1 MKNRLSDIVVVF
13 ITHGAYA
20 GSQSHKTEGED
31 KYTLY
36 TRDGLERKLMP
47 ISYFRV
53 LNEIKETT

>member
-1 MKNRLSDIVVVF
+1 MKNKSSDIVVVF

-47 ISYFRV
+47 ISYFRI
-53 LNEIKETT
+53 LNEI

>member
-1 MKNRLSDIVVVF
+1 MENRLSDIVVVF

-36 TRDGLERKLMP
+36 TSDGLERTYSDVV
-47 ISYFRV
+47 SYARYM
-53 LNEIKETT
+53 TRGY

>member
-1 MKNRLSDIVVVF
+1 MKNKLSDIVVVF

-36 TRDGLERKLMP
+36 TKDGLERKLRAT
-47 ISYFRV
+47 SYFRV
-53 LNEIKETT
+53 VNELV

>member
-36 TRDGLERKLMP
+36 TKDGLERKLRAT
-47 ISYFRV
+47 SYFRV
-53 LNEIKETT
+53 VNELV

>member
-1 MKNRLSDIVVVF
+1 MKNRLNDIVVAF

-36 TRDGLERKLMP
+36 TCDGLERKLMS
-47 ISYFRV
+47 ISYFRI
-53 LNEIKETT
+53 LNEV